1 LCQRA
6 SKEEM
11 IISYKEENKMA
22 SYLRPRR
29 GQKSTAETQA
39 IELKKGEVFF
49 EIGNGG
55 TPTTYAS
62 SAAVATGKSF
72 GKIKMGNGT
81 NTYQTLG
88 YFIDVDTTVVAW
100 TDPYPNNATS
110 AAQGS
115 QLYANLNAINTSA
128 NVKTIFNNIKS
139 LLYKMATQVTKLNN
153 DLSVKSIGYDW
164 EMPNIFY
171 ATSEDSTSTLRIRRT
186 GSIIYAHFNLI
197 TKQAV
202 SASTL
207 YTIATITDSVY
218 IPTYRAVFKV
228 GVFSGTL
235 FNGDAKIYF
244 NTDGTIQILFDT
256 NQSSNRKYIQC
267 DLITIKE

>member
-39 IELKKGEVFF
+39 IVLKKGEVFF

-153 DLSVKSIGYDW
+153 DLSNRGTFT
-164 EMPNIFY
+164 N
-171 ATSEDSTSTLRIRRT
+171 L
-186 GSIIYAHFNLI
+186 GGIY
-197 TKQAV
+197 
-202 SASTL
+202 
-207 YTIATITDSVY
+207 
-218 IPTYRAVFKV
+218 
-228 GVFSGTL
+228 
-235 FNGDAKIYF
+235 
-244 NTDGTIQILFDT
+244 TDGTLTLTKSLSNFKYVKVYLIKGGTNLVVASCILPITTLRTINSDSKRYILGTYIDVLYEGDFYYKSDTQIELSHQTNAALFFDG
-256 NQSSNRKYIQC
+256 
-267 DLITIKE
+267 IK

>member
-1 LCQRA
+1 
-6 SKEEM
+6 
-11 IISYKEENKMA
+11 MA

-39 IELKKGEVFF
+39 IVLKKGEVFF

-153 DLSVKSIGYDW
+153 DLTVSSAKDIFTPATGVSVSVNNTIQNNKMVRLSLMLDCSNVTSTVNTEIEVGTVSLPPTINAVRTIAMGY
-164 EMPNIFY
+164 
-171 ATSEDSTSTLRIRRT
+171 STSL
-186 GSIIYAHFNLI
+186 
-197 TKQAV
+197 
-202 SASTL
+202 
-207 YTIATITDSVY
+207 D
-218 IPTYRAVFKV
+218 
-228 GVFSGTL
+228 SGTCMICNVTI
-235 FNGDAKIYF
+235 NGRVTLQHMASQKYVVIYVCYF
-244 NTDGTIQILFDT
+244 I
-256 NQSSNRKYIQC
+256 
-267 DLITIKE
+267 

>member
-1 LCQRA
+1 V
-6 SKEEM
+6 
-11 IISYKEENKMA
+11 
-22 SYLRPRR
+22 
-29 GQKSTAETQA
+29 
-39 IELKKGEVFF
+39 LKKGEVFF

-153 DLSVKSIGYDW
+153 DLKGINNNLTNVNNKLSVSTVSVTNGTNRTLIVNNVKKIGNVCYVNIAFDAGPTGYNIDWGLARFDGISANGRAYLIGYITH
-164 EMPNIFY
+164 PNGSDFTVRQLY
-171 ATSEDSTSTLRIRRT
+171 VENRDNVLKLAESQLTSGYLMIVQ
-186 GSIIYAHFNLI
+186 GCF
-197 TKQAV
+197 V
-202 SASTL
+202 
-207 YTIATITDSVY
+207 
-218 IPTYRAVFKV
+218 
-228 GVFSGTL
+228 
-235 FNGDAKIYF
+235 
-244 NTDGTIQILFDT
+244 T
-256 NQSSNRKYIQC
+256 N
-267 DLITIKE
+267 